1 MSSRLLVVGT
11 LLGGIV
17 LFAWQ
22 AVSHGV
28 LGLPEK
34 GMREFPGDSAGVVA
48 HNIRAAAPTNGV
60 YFSRYG
66 VLAAVDISG
75 DFADKTKQFV
85 PMMAK
90 QLALD
95 LAIALVLTLLIGR
108 LASPS
113 VVQTGLMYALLALVF
128 AGPVF
133 LANGIWW
140 NFPTGWNLGNVAD
153 QVIGFFLL
161 GLTLAALERRFAEPQ
176 IETAERQGVRA
187 PGGLGEVGRGQ
198 RVEGRG

>member
-11 LLGGIV
+11 LVGGIV

-22 AVSHGV
+22 ALSHGV

-34 GMREFPGDSAGVVA
+34 GMRVFPGDSTGAVA
-48 HNIRAAAPTNGV
+48 HTLRSAAPTNGV

-66 VLAAVDISG
+66 VLAAVDISN
-75 DFADKTKQFV
+75 DFADKTKEFV
-85 PMMAK
+85 SMMAK
-90 QLALD
+90 QLVLD

-133 LANGIWW
+133 LSNGIWW
-140 NFPTGWNLGNVAD
+140 NFPKGWNLGNVAD

-161 GLTLAALERRFAEPQ
+161 GLTLAALERRFAEPA

-187 PGGLGEVGRGQ
+187 PGALGEAGRGQ
-198 RVEGRG
+198 RVGG

>member
-1 MSSRLLVVGT
+1 MSSRLLVIGT

-22 AVSHGV
+22 SLSHGL

-60 YFSRYG
+60 YFSRFG
-66 VLAAVDISG
+66 VLAAVDISSDYTDKRKQFSSMMVKQLVL
-75 DFADKTKQFV
+75 DFAV
-85 PMMAK
+85 V
-90 QLALD
+90 
-95 LAIALVLTLLIGR
+95 LVLTLLVGR

-128 AGPVF
+128 AGLVF
-133 LANGIWW
+133 LSNGIWW
-140 NFPTGWNLGNVAD
+140 NFPLAWNLGNVAD
-153 QVIGFFLL
+153 QVIGFFLV
-161 GLTLAALERRFAEPQ
+161 GLTLGALERRFAEPE
-176 IETAERQGVRA
+176 IETAERPGVRA
-187 PGGLGEVGRGQ
+187 KGGLGEVGRGQ
-198 RVEGRG
+198 RV

>member
-1 MSSRLLVVGT
+1 MSSRLLVIGT
-11 LLGGIV
+11 LVGGIV

-22 AVSHGV
+22 SVSHGV

-34 GMREFPGDSAGVVA
+34 GMREFPGDSSAAVA

-75 DFADKTKQFV
+75 DYTDKTKQFAS
-85 PMMAK
+85 MMVK

-95 LAIALVLTLLIGR
+95 VAVVLVLTLLVSR
-108 LASPS
+108 LALPS

-128 AGPVF
+128 TGLVF
-133 LANGIWW
+133 LSNGIWW
-140 NFPTGWNLGNVAD
+140 NFPAAWNLGNVAD
-153 QVIGFFLL
+153 QVIGFFLV
-161 GLTLAALERRFAEPQ
+161 GLTLGALERRFAEPQ
-176 IETAERQGVRA
+176 IETAERPGVRA
-187 PGGLGEVGRGQ
+187 QSGLGEPGRGQ
-198 RVEGRG
+198 RVER

>member
-1 MSSRLLVVGT
+1 MSSRLLVFGT
-11 LLGGIV
+11 LVGGIV

-22 AVSHGV
+22 FLSHGA

-34 GMREFPGDSAGVVA
+34 GMREFSGDSAGAVA
-48 HNIRAAAPTNGV
+48 HTLRAAAPTNGV

-75 DFADKTKQFV
+75 DFTDKTKQFV

-90 QLALD
+90 QLVLD

-108 LASPS
+108 LALPS

-133 LANGIWW
+133 LSNGIWW
-140 NFPTGWNLGNVAD
+140 NFPKDWNLGNVAD

-161 GLTLAALERRFAEPQ
+161 GLTLAVLERRFAEPA

-198 RVEGRG
+198 RV